1 MLKVND
7 KPETTLPPRHLD
19 GFPDACGSTAIPVS
33 YHHNRQRAVAFHVIS
48 TAFLTPVALTTVAAL
63 QRRTRPPRLQRL
75 TLARFGT
82 DSVVC

>member
-1 MLKVND
+1 MFLVVQ
-7 KPETTLPPRHLD
+7 RVR
-19 GFPDACGSTAIPVS
+19 SIPVS